1 MGIYFFG
8 MLSTLIIEVITL
20 SYSSKVKFDFLHIVV
35 FILLMVICI
44 PIKIS
49 NLIMITG
56 GVLLP
61 IIKIMEET
69 VG

>member
-56 GVLLP
+56 GVL
-61 IIKIMEET
+61 IT
-69 VG
+69 YHQDN

>member
-1 MGIYFFG
+1 MGIYVFG

-20 SYSSKVKFDFLHIVV
+20 SYSSKVKFDFLHIVA

-49 NLIMITG
+49 NLFI
-56 GVLLP
+56 LN
-61 IIKIMEET
+61 
-69 VG
+69 